1 MAIEAGPIAKL
12 LLMFAVLLILGVSPK
27 GTTLPNVAMAA
38 IPYLLCDA
46 LLVIALI
53 LVPGIALYLPSFL

>member
-1 MAIEAGPIAKL
+1 LIRTARAAIDW
-12 LLMFAVLLILGVSPK
+12 
-27 GTTLPNVAMAA
+27 AMTA

-53 LVPGIALYLPSFL
+53 LVPGIALYLPGFL